1 MEKSDSEL
9 NIIISGVGGQGNVK
23 AAQIIGVAAIRA
35 GYKVRISDV
44 YGIAQRGGPV
54 VSHIRIGQE
63 IYGFLVEENK
73 ADIVLGLE
81 PMETLR
87 AVAKF
92 LKVGGLVIMNTRPI
106 YPVEVNIGK
115 AIYPDVSMILSEIS
129 KVARSVVTLD
139 ATEVAKDAGLPI
151 ASNIVMLG
159 VLAGSDVLPFQAEL
173 LKEAVKENIPRFL
186 EENLRAFDA
195 GFSIGKMKIKDQT
208 QKQIQP

>member
-1 MEKSDSEL
+1 MKKSEL
-9 NIIISGVGGQGNVK
+9 EINIIISGVGGQGNVK
-23 AAQIIGVAAIRA
+23 AAQILGAAAIKA

-63 IYGFLVEENK
+63 IYGSLVEENK

-81 PMETLR
+81 PMEALR

-92 LKVGGLVIMNTRPI
+92 LRVGGLVIMNTRPI

-115 AIYPDVSMILSEIS
+115 AVYPDVGEMLSAIS
-129 KVARSVVTLD
+129 KVAGWVITLD
-139 ATEVAKDAGLPI
+139 ATEVAKDSGLPI

-159 VLAGSDVLPFQAEL
+159 VLAGSGALPFEAEL
-173 LKEAVKENIPRFL
+173 LRDAIKENIPRFL

-195 GFSIGKMKIKDQT
+195 GCSIGNMKMKNQS
-208 QKQIQP
+208 

>member
-1 MEKSDSEL
+1 MKKSESEF

-23 AAQIIGVAAIRA
+23 AAQILGAAAIKAR
-35 GYKVRISDV
+35 YKVRISDV

-54 VSHIRIGQE
+54 VSHIRIGEE
-63 IYGFLVEENK
+63 IYGSLVEEHR

-115 AIYPDVSMILSEIS
+115 AVYPDVNVILSEIS
-129 KVARSVVTLD
+129 KIAGSVIALD
-139 ATEVAKDAGLPI
+139 ATEVAKDSGLPI

-159 VLAGSDVLPFQAEL
+159 VLAGSGALPFESGL
-173 LKEAVKENIPRFL
+173 LKEAIKENIPRFL

-195 GFSIGKMKIKDQT
+195 GFSIGKMRTTNKN
-208 QKQIQP
+208 

>member
-1 MEKSDSEL
+1 MGKSEI
-9 NIIISGVGGQGNVK
+9 NIVISGVGGQGNVK
-23 AAQIIGVAAIRA
+23 AAQILGAAAIKA
-35 GYKVRISDV
+35 GYRVRISDV

-54 VSHIRIGQE
+54 VSHIRIGEE

-73 ADIVLGLE
+73 ADIVLGFE

-92 LKVGGLVIMNTRPI
+92 LRVGGLVIVNTRPI

-115 AIYPDVSMILSEIS
+115 AAYPNIGEILSTIS
-129 KVARSVVTLD
+129 KVAGSVITLD
-139 ATEVAKDAGLPI
+139 ATEVAKESGIPI

-159 VLAGSDVLPFQAEL
+159 VLAGSGALPFEAEL
-173 LKEAVKENIPRFL
+173 LRDAIKENIPRFL

-195 GFSIGKMKIKDQT
+195 GFSIGKTRMGYKERTMAQ
-208 QKQIQP
+208 

>member
-1 MEKSDSEL
+1 MKKSEL
-9 NIIISGVGGQGNVK
+9 EFNIIISGVGGQGNVK
-23 AAQIIGVAAIRA
+23 AAQILGAAAIKAR
-35 GYKVRISDV
+35 YKVRISDV

-54 VSHIRIGQE
+54 VSHIRIGEE
-63 IYGFLVEENK
+63 IYGSLVEEHR

-92 LKVGGLVIMNTRPI
+92 LKVSGLVIMNTRPI

-115 AIYPDVSMILSEIS
+115 AVYPDVNVILSEIS
-129 KVARSVVTLD
+129 KIAGSVIALD
-139 ATEVAKDAGLPI
+139 ATEVAKDSGLPI

-159 VLAGSDVLPFQAEL
+159 VLAGSGALPFESGL
-173 LKEAVKENIPRFL
+173 LKEAIKENIPRFL

-195 GFSIGKMKIKDQT
+195 GLSIGKMRTTNKN
-208 QKQIQP
+208 

>member
-1 MEKSDSEL
+1 MKKSESEF

-23 AAQIIGVAAIRA
+23 AAQILGAAAIKAR
-35 GYKVRISDV
+35 YKVRISDV

-54 VSHIRIGQE
+54 VSHIRIGEE
-63 IYGFLVEENK
+63 IYGSLVEEHK

-115 AIYPDVSMILSEIS
+115 AVYPDVNVILSEIS
-129 KVARSVVTLD
+129 KIAGSVIALD
-139 ATEVAKDAGLPI
+139 ATEVAKDSGLPI

-159 VLAGSDVLPFQAEL
+159 VLAGSGALPFESGL
-173 LKEAVKENIPRFL
+173 LKEAIKENIPRFL

-195 GFSIGKMKIKDQT
+195 GLSIGKMRTTNKN
-208 QKQIQP
+208 

>member
-1 MEKSDSEL
+1 MKKSESEF

-23 AAQIIGVAAIRA
+23 AAQILGAAAIKAR
-35 GYKVRISDV
+35 YKVRISDV

-54 VSHIRIGQE
+54 VSHIRIGEE
-63 IYGFLVEENK
+63 IYGSLVEEHR

-115 AIYPDVSMILSEIS
+115 AVYPDVNVILSEIS
-129 KVARSVVTLD
+129 KIAGSVIALD
-139 ATEVAKDAGLPI
+139 ATEVAKDSGLPI

-159 VLAGSDVLPFQAEL
+159 VLAGSGTLPFESGL
-173 LKEAVKENIPRFL
+173 LKEAIKENIPRFL

-195 GFSIGKMKIKDQT
+195 GFSIGKMRTMNKN
-208 QKQIQP
+208 

>member
-1 MEKSDSEL
+1 MKKSESEF

-23 AAQIIGVAAIRA
+23 AAQILGAAAIKAR
-35 GYKVRISDV
+35 YKVRISDV

-54 VSHIRIGQE
+54 VSHIRIGEE
-63 IYGFLVEENK
+63 IYGSLVEEHK

-115 AIYPDVSMILSEIS
+115 AVYPDVNVILSEIS
-129 KVARSVVTLD
+129 KIAGSVIALD
-139 ATEVAKDAGLPI
+139 ATEVAKDSGLPI
-151 ASNIVMLG
+151 ASNIVILG
-159 VLAGSDVLPFQAEL
+159 VLAGSGVLPFESGL
-173 LKEAVKENIPRFL
+173 LKEAIKENIPRFL

-195 GFSIGKMKIKDQT
+195 GLSIGKMRTTNKN
-208 QKQIQP
+208 

>member
-1 MEKSDSEL
+1 MKKSESEF

-23 AAQIIGVAAIRA
+23 AAQILGAAAIKAR
-35 GYKVRISDV
+35 YKVRISDV

-54 VSHIRIGQE
+54 VSHIRIGEE
-63 IYGFLVEENK
+63 IYGSLVEEHK

-115 AIYPDVSMILSEIS
+115 AVYPDVNVILSEIS
-129 KVARSVVTLD
+129 KIAGSVIALD
-139 ATEVAKDAGLPI
+139 ATEVAKDSGLPI

-159 VLAGSDVLPFQAEL
+159 VLAGSGVLPFESGL
-173 LKEAVKENIPRFL
+173 LKEAIKENIPRFL

-195 GFSIGKMKIKDQT
+195 GLSIGKMRTTNKN
-208 QKQIQP
+208 

>member
-1 MEKSDSEL
+1 MKKSESEF

-23 AAQIIGVAAIRA
+23 AAQILGAAAIKAR
-35 GYKVRISDV
+35 YKVRISDV

-54 VSHIRIGQE
+54 VSHIRIGEE
-63 IYGFLVEENK
+63 IYGSLVEEHR

-92 LKVGGLVIMNTRPI
+92 LRVGGLVIMNTRPI

-115 AIYPDVSMILSEIS
+115 AVYPDVNVILSEIS
-129 KVARSVVTLD
+129 KIAGSVIALD
-139 ATEVAKDAGLPI
+139 ATEVAKDSGLPI

-159 VLAGSDVLPFQAEL
+159 VLAGSGALPFESGL
-173 LKEAVKENIPRFL
+173 LKEAIKENIPRFL

-195 GFSIGKMKIKDQT
+195 GFSIGKMRTTNKN
-208 QKQIQP
+208 